1 MTLDNS
7 TSTVLVLGGVG
18 FIGRHFVD
26 YLVKNN
32 LVAPSNIR
40 VADKALPQTAYLS
53 EAHKET
59 FAKVEFKQTNLINPN
74 SIQACFQRT
83 DGKEF
88 DYVFNFAAETKYSQV
103 PEVYQERIYQLSI
116 NCAKE
121 AAKRNVKV
129 FVEMSTAEV
138 YDSDQDASTESSK
151 IKPWTVVAKHKYKAE
166 EELKKIKGLNL
177 VILRPAVVYGPGAL
191 NGLTPRLIIGRIY
204 KHLNEEMK
212 LLWSK
217 DLKLNTVHVD
227 DVTRATWHTANWYL
241 KHGKTND
248 RVPVFNLADKEDTDQ
263 ETINKQLQSIFGIT
277 TGYHGSVVSS
287 FAKLNLD
294 SVIEDVNE
302 KHLAPWAELVRKS
315 DIQVTPLSPYL
326 DEELLY
332 NNALSV
338 DGSKIERETGF
349 VYTVPKLTQEK
360 LEEIIDYYRALKVWP
375 NDE

>member
-1 MTLDNS
+1 MTVDSS
-7 TSTVLVLGGVG
+7 TCTVLVLGGVG

-26 YLVKNN
+26 YLVRND

-53 EAHKET
+53 DSHKET
-59 FAKVEFKQTNLINPN
+59 FSKVEFKQSNLINPN
-74 SIQACFQRT
+74 SIHACFQRE

-103 PEVYQERIYQLSI
+103 PEVYQERIYQLSV

-121 AAKRNVKV
+121 AAKRNIKI

-151 IKPWTVVAKHKYKAE
+151 IKPWTIVAKHKYKAE
-166 EELKKIKGLNL
+166 EELKKMKGLNL
-177 VILRPAVVYGPGAL
+177 LILRPAVVYDLAA
-191 NGLTPRLIIGRIY
+191 PRLIIGRIY
-204 KHLNEEMK
+204 KHLREEMK

-217 DLKLNTVHVD
+217 DLKLNTVHVE

-241 KHGKTND
+241 KHGKTAD
-248 RVPVFNLADKEDTDQ
+248 KVPVFNLADEENTDQ
-263 ETINKQLQSIFGIT
+263 EAINKQLQTIFGIN

-294 SVIEDVNE
+294 SVIEDINE
-302 KHLAPWAELVRKS
+302 KHLAPWAELLRKS
-315 DIQVTPLSPYL
+315 EIHVSPLSPYL

-332 NNALSV
+332 NHALSV
-338 DGSKIERETGF
+338 DGSKIERDTGF
-349 VYTVPKLTQEK
+349 VYSVPKLTRQK
-360 LEEIIDYYRALKVWP
+360 LEEIIDYYRALNVWP
-375 NDE
+375 KEQ